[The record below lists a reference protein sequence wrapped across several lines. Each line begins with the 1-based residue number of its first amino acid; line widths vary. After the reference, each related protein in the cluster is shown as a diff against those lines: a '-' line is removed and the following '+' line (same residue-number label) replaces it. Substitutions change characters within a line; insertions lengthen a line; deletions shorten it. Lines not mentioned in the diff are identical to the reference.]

1 VSAEIVSAEIVIVG
15 AGIMGSA
22 IARELARAGHAVRVL
37 EKSIPGAEA
46 SSVAAGILAPHVE
59 HAAGPLHALGCA
71 SRDAYEPLAEA
82 LREETAIDVGF
93 VRSGVLKLGSDTG
106 EVATGARA
114 ELLDAKSLRA
124 IEPATIT
131 SAVHLPDEAQV
142 DPPRVL
148 RAFVRSAERA
158 GARFT
163 SGAAV
168 RGLARRGDRVIGV
181 ETDQGVVHGDHVVLA
196 AGAWTSLVPGL
207 PRALASA
214 VRPVRGQL
222 LRAELRAP
230 ITKHIVFG
238 DRVYLV
244 PRADGRVVIGA
255 TMEEAGF
262 AKEVT
267 LGAVAALS
275 AHATRIVPDLAAARF
290 VEADVSFR
298 PASIDG
304 LPLIGPSALDGL
316 WLATG
321 HFRNGIL
328 LAPATASMIASLI
341 AGTSPALD
349 PRPFDPRRLGG
360 HA

>member
-1 VSAEIVSAEIVIVG
+1 VSEVVIVG

-22 IARELARAGHAVRVL
+22 IARELARAGRDVHVL

-59 HAAGPLHALGCA
+59 HAEGPLHALGRA
-71 SRDAYEPLAEA
+71 SRDAYETLART
-82 LREETAIDVGF
+82 LRDETGIDVGF
-93 VRSGVLKLGSDTG
+93 ARSGVVQVVSED
-106 EVATGARA
+106 AGAARG
-114 ELLDAKSLRA
+114 ELLDGPRA
-124 IEPATIT
+124 RLLEPALASDVRAAI
-131 SAVHLPDEAQV
+131 HLPDEAQV

-148 RAFVRSAERA
+148 RALVRSAELA

-168 RGLARRGDRVIGV
+168 RGLARRGDRVVGV
-181 ETDQGVVHGDHVVLA
+181 ETDRGVVHGEHVVLA
-196 AGAWTSLVPGL
+196 AGAWTSMVPGL

-222 LRAELRAP
+222 LRVELRAP
-230 ITKHIVFG
+230 IARHIVFG
-238 DRVYLV
+238 DDVYVV
-244 PRADGRVVIGA
+244 PRADGRVVVGA
-255 TMEEAGF
+255 TMEDAGF

-267 LGAVAALS
+267 LGAVATLS
-275 AHATRIVPDLAAARF
+275 AHATRLVPGLAAARF

-304 LPLIGPSALDGL
+304 LPLIGRTALDGL

-321 HFRNGIL
+321 HFRSGIL
-328 LAPATASMIASLI
+328 LAPATASMIASMIL
-341 AGTSPALD
+341 GTQPACD
-349 PRPFDPRRLGG
+349 PSPFDPRRLGVST
-360 HA
+360 